1 MQGAG
6 LLSAVT
12 YVVGGGPGAGHSISV
27 PGSARGSPQGSHLLL
42 DEVGVMLEP
51 RPHEVMQMALNTTH
65 MEPRAEL
72 APCRGSVSASC
83 PLAPLPVPGTYPL
96 ADWKEPV
103 SASVSVLYL

>member
-1 MQGAG
+1 
-6 LLSAVT
+6 
-12 YVVGGGPGAGHSISV
+12 
-27 PGSARGSPQGSHLLL
+27 
-42 DEVGVMLEP
+42 
-51 RPHEVMQMALNTTH
+51 MQMALNTTH